1 MPDKTTK
8 EVTMPAVAATRPT
21 KASRGRGSHRSPR
34 GSDLPTCPVC
44 ADSMVAAEASAFL
57 TQDVVSYL
65 WTCDTCG
72 YGFVTEHAF
81 TRVACN

>member
-1 MPDKTTK
+1 MPDDTTK
-8 EVTMPAVAATRPT
+8 EVTMPAIAATRPT
-21 KASRGRGSHRSPR
+21 KASRAQDAGRSPR

-57 TQDVVSYL
+57 KDDVVSYL

-72 YGFVTEHAF
+72 YGFVTQHSFE
-81 TRVACN
+81 RIACN